1 MPESTL
7 SAIILRLSSLIYS
20 LRFDIEDFNPD
31 KTNEKKGAFYG
42 GTFILDIKSLNY
54 FNFSSGETVSFFLPL
69 ALREARTLFPLDV
82 DILSLK
88 PCLFALFLLEG

>member
-1 MPESTL
+1 MPASTF
-7 SAIILRLSSLIYS
+7 SAIILRLSSLIYLS
-20 LRFDIEDFNPD
+20 RFDIEGFNQG
-31 KTNEKKGAFYG
+31 KINEKKGAFHG

-69 ALREARTLFPLDV
+69 ALREARTRFPLDV

-88 PCLFALFLLEG
+88 PCLLALFLLEG